1 MPKVK
6 SKKELKQLE
15 NQVNNAEKA
24 LDAIDKISAEE
35 QKKIEEQK
43 KKEKAEKRRL
53 KKINEIADLIREDLK
68 TQLDLQE
75 KVGKHFDNMVEDYIY
90 FYRLKEDLKYDIA
103 ENGLRIE
110 SQTGNG
116 YKTEKDNKSVDQIIK
131 VNGQMLK
138 ILNDLELK
146 VPDSLINNGDNKSNA
161 SESGDAEHDLL

>member
-1 MPKVK
+1 MANAK
-6 SKKELKQLE
+6 SKKTLKQLE
-15 NQVNNAEKA
+15 TQVNNAEKA
-24 LDAIDKISAEE
+24 LDVIEKINTEE
-35 QKKIEEQK
+35 QKENEKQK
-43 KKEKAEKRRL
+43 KLERAEKKRL

-68 TQLDLQE
+68 TQLNLQE

-90 FYRLKEDLKYDIA
+90 FYRLKEELKHDIA

-146 VPDSLINNGDNKSNA
+146 VPDALANNGDNKSDS